1 MNIEARLPDVGA
13 LVMRDRPAVRA
24 DLARIV
30 DMWSRLLR
38 EHQGSMLFGEFT
50 IADAYFAPVVMR
62 LITYALPVP
71 ADVAAYMERVTRL
84 EGVSAWIE
92 GALREHD
99 FLDFEEPYR
108 LGR

>member
-1 MNIEARLPDVGA
+1 
-13 LVMRDRPAVRA
+13 
-24 DLARIV
+24 
-30 DMWSRLLR
+30 
-38 EHQGSMLFGEFT
+38 
-50 IADAYFAPVVMR
+50 
-62 LITYALPVP
+62 VP